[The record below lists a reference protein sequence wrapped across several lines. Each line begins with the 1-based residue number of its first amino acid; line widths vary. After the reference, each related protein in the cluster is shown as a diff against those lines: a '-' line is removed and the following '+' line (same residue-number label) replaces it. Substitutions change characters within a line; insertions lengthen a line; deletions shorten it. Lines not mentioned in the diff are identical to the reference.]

1 MYQQITLVGNLGK
14 DPEMRYTTSQIPVT
28 TFSLAVTRNWT
39 NHEGERQEKTIW
51 FRVVAW
57 RKLAETA
64 SQYLTKGSKVLVVGQ
79 VEEPQTFTDR
89 EGKVRASLEVTADVI
104 RFLNTRSDGVVGGGG
119 AGGGAAAPS
128 GTGGGGAETHDEDI
142 PF

>member
-1 MYQQITLVGNLGK
+1 MYQQITLVGNLGR

-79 VEEPQTFTDR
+79 VEEPTTFTDR

-104 RFLNTRSDGVVGGGG
+104 RFLSTRGDGVVGGGVAAPAS
-119 AGGGAAAPS
+119 AGGGA
-128 GTGGGGAETHDEDI
+128 TEVHDEDI

>member
-1 MYQQITLVGNLGK
+1 MYQQITIVGNLGK
-14 DPEMRYTTSQIPVT
+14 DPEMRYTTRRFRSPRLA
-28 TFSLAVTRNWT
+28 LAVTRNWT

-79 VEEPQTFTDR
+79 VEEPTTFTDR
-89 EGKVRASLEVTADVI
+89 EGKVRAS
-104 RFLNTRSDGVVGGGG
+104 SK
-119 AGGGAAAPS
+119 
-128 GTGGGGAETHDEDI
+128 
-142 PF
+142 